1 MSLKHFHL
9 VVLVFAILC
18 DAGFFLWTRLA
29 PEQAA
34 AAGAAGLGAFAG
46 WVALILIGYGFWYVF
61 RKSRTIITG

>member
-9 VVLVFAILC
+9 VFLFFAILF

-29 PEQAA
+29 PDQAA
-34 AAGAAGLGAFAG
+34 SVGATGLGLVAG
-46 WVALILIGYGFWYVF
+46 WVSLLLLAYGLWYLF